1 MVSYLDIARRVMRER
16 QEPEPDQAVSLEEV
30 FKGVVVELYLVDGD
44 RLFIVADEEDAV
56 TLNQPRGQVYTAAE
70 ARRIIAVNDP
80 AVVAEIH
87 EWKREFNARLSD
99 HQPGRGHWND

>member
-16 QEPEPDQAVSLEEV
+16 QAPKSDQAVSLEAV
-30 FKGVVVELYLVDGD
+30 LKGSTVELCLVDGD
-44 RLFIVADEEDAV
+44 RLFIVADDQDAA
-56 TLNQPRGQVYTAAE
+56 TLRNPRGQVYTVAE

-87 EWKREFNARLSD
+87 GWKRQFDAKLSD
-99 HQPGRGHWND
+99 RQPRKGSLE